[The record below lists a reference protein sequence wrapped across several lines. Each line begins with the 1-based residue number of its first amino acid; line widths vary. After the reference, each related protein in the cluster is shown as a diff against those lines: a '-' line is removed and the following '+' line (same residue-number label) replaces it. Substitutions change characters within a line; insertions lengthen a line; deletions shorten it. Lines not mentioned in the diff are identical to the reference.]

1 MFQTFSGG
9 SSNVITLLPLNM
21 ITPEGDTNRTSH
33 FQLLLSAFTTNDISV
48 DYVTSSGTAVAGS
61 DFVSTSGT
69 ATITAG
75 TASTNITL
83 TILGDTVF
91 ELNERFYIDFS
102 NPVGATLLTNRVYF
116 ELQNDD
122 SPDPVRFNRIRRLQF
137 GGPLRLEFNPGQA
150 GAIYQIQAS
159 DNVRQWETIGQM
171 TGSTNAFEFTDNAS
185 TNRTK
190 RFYRTISQ

>member
-1 MFQTFSGG
+1 MMFQTFSGG
-9 SSNVITLLPLNM
+9 SSNVIMLLPLNM

-91 ELNERFYIDFS
+91 ELNERF
-102 NPVGATLLTNRVYF
+102 
-116 ELQNDD
+116 
-122 SPDPVRFNRIRRLQF
+122 
-137 GGPLRLEFNPGQA
+137 
-150 GAIYQIQAS
+150 
-159 DNVRQWETIGQM
+159 
-171 TGSTNAFEFTDNAS
+171 
-185 TNRTK
+185 
-190 RFYRTISQ
+190 